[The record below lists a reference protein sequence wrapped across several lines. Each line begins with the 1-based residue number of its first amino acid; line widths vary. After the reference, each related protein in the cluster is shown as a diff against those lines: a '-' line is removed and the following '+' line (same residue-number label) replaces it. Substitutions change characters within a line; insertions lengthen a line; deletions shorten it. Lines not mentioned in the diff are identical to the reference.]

1 MFSSPFLWT
10 FISLTSPFLTLLL
23 IFHYSFYT
31 LCVCVCVYVCIIMF
45 LISLSCIDSCDDD
58 TDHDSPSG
66 RVSPDH
72 TPSPTFLSI
81 SLNVKEGQ
89 VSLALPVK
97 V

>member
-1 MFSSPFLWT
+1 
-10 FISLTSPFLTLLL
+10 
-23 IFHYSFYT
+23 
-31 LCVCVCVYVCIIMF
+31 MF
-45 LISLSCIDSCDDD
+45 LLSLSCIDSCDDD

-72 TPSPTFLSI
+72 TPSPTYLSI